1 MRKMNEQ
8 KEEVLGDGVTAVV
21 RVGDTV
27 HRTPGIWT
35 TSVHA
40 LLKHIRER
48 GFLAAPKVLGFD
60 ADGRE
65 ILSYIEGKVSN
76 YPLPPEARS
85 KNALISAA
93 RLLRLYHDAT
103 VDFVS
108 CYRGP
113 WQLDEHPPLEV
124 ICHGDYAPYNCVMK
138 NDEVIGVIDFDTAHP
153 GSRIWDVAYAV
164 YRFSPLTAP
173 ENKDGFGSREEQAE
187 RLKIFCKEYG
197 LLDFKELIPTVMER
211 LTALVNFME
220 GRAKAGEK
228 AYQQYLKY
236 GHHKLYLND
245 YNYIKNNAEFFST
258 IIDL

>member
-1 MRKMNEQ
+1 MSK
-8 KEEVLGDGVTAVV
+8 KEKILGAGVTTVV
-21 RVGDTV
+21 RVGDAV

-35 TSVHA
+35 ASVHA
-40 LLKHIRER
+40 LLKHIREG
-48 GFLAAPKVLGFD
+48 GFLAAPQVLGSD
-60 ADGRE
+60 GEGRE

-76 YPLPPEARS
+76 YPLPPDARS
-85 KNALISAA
+85 ITALISAA

-103 VDFVS
+103 IDFVS
-108 CYRGP
+108 CYQGS

-138 NDEVIGVIDFDTAHP
+138 NDEVIGIIDFDTAHP

-197 LLDFKELIPTVMER
+197 LLDLEKLIPTVMER
-211 LTALVNFME
+211 LIDLVNFMDT
-220 GRAKAGEK
+220 RAKAGEK
-228 AYQQYLKY
+228 AYQQHLEQ
-236 GHHKLYLND
+236 GHHQLYMSD

-258 IIDL
+258 SINL